1 MNDLNHHIYKLYN
14 GILQGSIL
22 LFSAALVYFAF
33 VYYPQTIRQYESG
46 DIPRGR
52 PFIAPVSAVSDKLP
66 IETDAYRITYEKDT
80 DSYYVIISGNT
91 LDQYAVNQNGARFAL
106 MSALSLESLCSYN
119 VIYISSA
126 NLQVP
131 EQYKALDCR

>member
-1 MNDLNHHIYKLYN
+1 MNDLNQPIYKLYN

-22 LFSAALVYFAF
+22 IFSAALVYFAF
-33 VYYPQTIRQYESG
+33 VYYPRVIRQYESG
-46 DIPRGR
+46 NLPAKNY
-52 PFIAPVSAVSDKLP
+52 FVAPVSAVSASFP

-80 DSYYVIISGNT
+80 DSYYVLVSANT
-91 LDQYAVNQNGARFAL
+91 LDEYVANQNRARLAL

-119 VIYISSA
+119 VAYISSA

-131 EQYKALDCR
+131 AKYKASDCR